1 MWKKITLA
9 LLFCFA
15 MRSGIAV
22 AESFDSLDAILN
34 VDKQIQDHKH
44 DKKMRKKAE
53 KRRDRRE
60 DRRRDRHDDRRDYN
74 RDHHNRHR

>member
-15 MRSGIAV
+15 IQGGMAV
-22 AESFDSLDAILN
+22 AESFDSLDAIIN
-34 VDKQIQDHKH
+34 ADKQIRDYKH

-53 KRRDRRE
+53 KRRERRE
-60 DRRRDRHDDRRDYN
+60 QRRRNRHDNRRDYS

>member
-15 MRSGIAV
+15 MRGGIAV

>member
-15 MRSGIAV
+15 MRGGIAV

-60 DRRRDRHDDRRDYN
+60 DRRRDRHDD
-74 RDHHNRHR
+74 

>member
-15 MRSGIAV
+15 MRGGIAV

-53 KRRDRRE
+53 KRRERRE